1 MSIDLHHVGTCAT
14 CGKRCY
20 PSKAHAKKVARS
32 LRGDRSGQHL
42 SAYRCGDTAY
52 WHLGHLLRAVV
63 RGVMGRDE
71 IRRASGG
78 KSA

>member
-20 PSKAHAKKVARS
+20 PSKARAKKVARS

-42 SAYRCGDTAY
+42 SVYRCGDSAY
-52 WHLGHLLRAVV
+52 WHLGHLPRDVV

-71 IRRASGG
+71 IRPRGNL
-78 KSA
+78 